1 MWKLFIKEK
10 KEKYYQRF
18 VKQVLNINLY
28 KKKLIMKRLLFYCI
42 SIISICSCNDMSI
55 DGSGNIITETRQTGD
70 FKGVSAGSAFEVEI
84 HSGPV
89 TEVKVEAD
97 DNIIKEIETEV
108 SGGVLK
114 IRNRGGFSF
123 SNTHM
128 KVYITAPQLNAIKS
142 SGASDIKIL
151 DVVKNSGKVS
161 FDVSGAGS
169 IKGEVDAPAV
179 DAEIS
184 GAGNM
189 TLRGRTKEYTAK
201 VSGSGDLKTADL
213 MSENTEVKVSGAG
226 SAWVHASVLLK
237 INASGAGNVYY
248 KGGAE
253 VEEHSSGASTIK
265 KED

>member
-1 MWKLFIKEK
+1 
-10 KEKYYQRF
+10 
-18 VKQVLNINLY
+18 
-28 KKKLIMKRLLFYCI
+28 MKRLLFYCI
-42 SIISICSCNDMSI
+42 SIISVCSCNEMGI
-55 DGSGNIITETRQTGD
+55 VGSGNIITENRQTGD
-70 FKGVSAGSAFEVEI
+70 FKGVSVGGAFEVEI
-84 HSGPV
+84 HLGAT

-97 DNIIKEIETEV
+97 DNVIKDIETEV

-114 IRNRGGFSF
+114 ISNRGEFSF

-128 KVYITAPQLNAIKS
+128 KVYITVPQLNSIKS
-142 SGASDIKIL
+142 SGASDVKIL
-151 DVVKNSGKVS
+151 DVVKNTGKVS

-169 IKGEVDAPAV
+169 IKGEVDAPEV

-189 TLRGRTKEYTAK
+189 TLSGRTKDYTGK

-213 MSENTEVKVSGAG
+213 MSENTEVRVSGAG

-248 KGGAE
+248 KGGAK